1 MCFEDVYNDML
12 FIFLYEIK
20 SMCLLLIEKSNTG
33 CSDTIYGC
41 CPDQVTIATGP
52 NNEGCSCKYASRCFI
67 LSLNIL
73 VFIRNSIRI
82 VTLISLLI
90 FLKSSYELNCD
101 CKL

>member
-52 NNEGCSCKYASRCFI
+52 NNEGCSCKFYFQFI
-67 LSLNIL
+67 HFGVYKKFN
-73 VFIRNSIRI
+73 
-82 VTLISLLI
+82 
-90 FLKSSYELNCD
+90 
-101 CKL
+101 